1 MIYDDNNFICKT
13 DLNIDNINV
22 GSDCVFFKNEI
33 CTYNSI
39 CVNKHCRERD
49 LIRRLDFCFSECG
62 YRNNCAAFNKV
73 TKEKMENNKK
83 LFSRL

>member
-1 MIYDDNNFICKT
+1 MRYVHTIVYA
-13 DLNIDNINV
+13 
-22 GSDCVFFKNEI
+22 
-33 CTYNSI
+33 SI
-39 CVNKHCRERD
+39 SIAERD

-62 YRNNCAAFNKV
+62 YRNNCTAFNKV